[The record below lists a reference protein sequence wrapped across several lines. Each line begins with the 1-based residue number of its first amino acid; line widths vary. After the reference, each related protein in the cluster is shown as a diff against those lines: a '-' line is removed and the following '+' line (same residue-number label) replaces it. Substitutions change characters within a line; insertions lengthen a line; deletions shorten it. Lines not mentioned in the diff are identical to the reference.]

1 MNKYEYLKNEACNS
15 GIDVIDD
22 YKFNSSKFKGL
33 YCDGTIAISSN
44 INTSV
49 EKSCILAEEIG
60 HHNTTIG
67 NIIDMNCGSNQKQ
80 ELQARLYG
88 YNKLIGLQGLI
99 NAFEHNCTNLYET
112 AKFLDVTE
120 EFLLD
125 TIKAYQAKYGNY
137 KTFNNYVIMFNYP
150 NVNIMKFNRR

>member
-49 EKSCILAEEIG
+49 EKSCILAEEI
-60 HHNTTIG
+60 TTQLLEI
-67 NIIDMNCGSNQKQ
+67 
-80 ELQARLYG
+80 L
-88 YNKLIGLQGLI
+88 LI
-99 NAFEHNCTNLYET
+99 
-112 AKFLDVTE
+112 
-120 EFLLD
+120 
-125 TIKAYQAKYGNY
+125 
-137 KTFNNYVIMFNYP
+137 
-150 NVNIMKFNRR
+150 

>member
-1 MNKYEYLKNEACNS
+1 
-15 GIDVIDD
+15 
-22 YKFNSSKFKGL
+22 
-33 YCDGTIAISSN
+33 
-44 INTSV
+44 
-49 EKSCILAEEIG
+49 
-60 HHNTTIG
+60 
-67 NIIDMNCGSNQKQ
+67 MNCGSNQKQ

-112 AKFLDVTE
+112 AEFLDVTE

-125 TIKAYQAKYGNY
+125 TIKAYQVKYGNY
-137 KTFNNYVIMFNYP
+137 KTFNDYVIMFNYP

>member
-67 NIIDMNCGSNQKQ
+67 NIIDMNCGPNQKQ

-112 AKFLDVTE
+112 AEFLEVTE
-120 EFLLD
+120 EFLIEAIQL
-125 TIKAYQAKYGNY
+125 YQTKYGQYASVDNY
-137 KTFNNYVIMFNYP
+137 TIFFNYP
-150 NVNIMKFNRR
+150 NIGIIKKL